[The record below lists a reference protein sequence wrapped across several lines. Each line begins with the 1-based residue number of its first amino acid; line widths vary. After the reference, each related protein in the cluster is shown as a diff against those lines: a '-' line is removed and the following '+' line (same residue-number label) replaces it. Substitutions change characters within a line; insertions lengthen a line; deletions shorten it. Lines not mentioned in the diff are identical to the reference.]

1 MVREAGID
9 YLTVTTRSPD
19 QRGDLERLGRSLVA
33 MEELSGNR
41 EREWTYKGYVGQTC
55 GSATWGVREGDAL
68 LRCSS
73 GLADDVAGDA
83 LRLAGNVARLDLAV
97 TVRYENH
104 NQPSLPDEYR
114 RACVRAKEL
123 GGVQRVGAIVNN
135 RRGATLLLG
144 SRTSSRYGR
153 LYDKEHESN
162 DPDYA
167 GCWRWEVEFKK
178 QGANA
183 CAAAWRH
190 TPDST
195 ALALASVHAFFSGR
209 GLAPPWVPGDSV
221 KVPRLSHPHTDAER
235 QILWLQRQV
244 RPVVQRLV
252 PIFTMEGLSAVLGLT
267 ELPLSSE

>member
-123 GGVQRVGAIVNN
+123 GGVQCVGAIVNN
-135 RRGATLLLG
+135 RSGRTLLLG

-153 LYDKEHESN
+153 LYDKEHESKR
-162 DPDYA
+162 PEYE
-167 GCWRWEVEFKK
+167 GCWRWEVEYK
-178 QGANA
+178 GTAANQV
-183 CAAAWRH
+183 AATARDLPET
-190 TPDST
+190 TP
-195 ALALASVHAFFSGR
+195 LALSGVHAFFTGR
-209 GLAPPWVPGDSV
+209 GLAPPWAPDHDV
-221 KVPRLSHPHTDAER
+221 KVPRLRHPTTDAER
-235 QILWLQRQV
+235 QLLWLQHQV

-252 PIFTMEGLSAVLGLT
+252 PIFTVEGLSAVLGLT